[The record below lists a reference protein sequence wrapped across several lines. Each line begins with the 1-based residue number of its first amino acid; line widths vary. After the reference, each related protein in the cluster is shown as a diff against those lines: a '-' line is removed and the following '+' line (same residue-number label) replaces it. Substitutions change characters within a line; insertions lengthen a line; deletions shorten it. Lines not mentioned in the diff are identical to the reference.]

1 MVERKVQYLKVDG
14 VEIHLRD
21 DAFSTTQAARQ
32 DMERE
37 TVKNARGGPVKIEN
51 PYFEKDEEVD
61 DDLLF
66 GSV

>member
-1 MVERKVQYLKVDG
+1 MVERKVQFLKLDG
-14 VEIHLRD
+14 VELHLRD
-21 DAFSTTQAARQ
+21 DAFSTTPAARQ

-37 TVKNARGGPVKIEN
+37 TVKNSRGGPVKIAN
-51 PYFEKDEEVD
+51 PYFPKDEEVD